1 MSDSEIDV
9 ERTWV
14 EYEVK
19 QTGISVSFYEEYP
32 NGEVGLRD
40 ELWLTSGETQIA
52 LNNSTGTVHRGSLE

>member
-19 QTGISVSFYEEYP
+19 PTGISISFYEEYP

-40 ELWLTSGETQIA
+40 ELWLTSGEAQIA
-52 LNNSTGTVHRGSLE
+52 FNANTGTVHSGRLE